1 MLDHAVQRTI
11 EKSNKNCY
19 SLVYRVHNYIK
30 RLIWYLYIYFIFHVR
45 LENTIPHQTQQS
57 GIELLLLLGPVS

>member
-30 RLIWYLYIYFIFHVR
+30 RLIWYLYIFHISCPAGKHNPTSDTA
-45 LENTIPHQTQQS
+45 EWY
-57 GIELLLLLGPVS
+57 